1 LIPRNPAS
9 REVPAGARADAAA
22 AGAIPSRLDGR
33 LGAGGL
39 QGDDMRLQG
48 KVAIVTGA
56 ASGFGAEIARQYA
69 KEGAKV
75 ALADINEAGA
85 KDVAGLFG
93 AAAIAVKC
101 DVTQRADIDALVAAT
116 LKAFGGRLDIVVN
129 NAGWSH
135 KNGPLLDVDEAQF
148 DKVYA
153 INVKSIFHMTHAVVP
168 ILRKQRSG
176 VIVNIGSTAGI
187 RPRPG
192 LTWYNSTKGAVNLM
206 SKSLAVELAS
216 DNIRVNVICPV
227 MGATGLLEQFMGM
240 PDTPENRKKFLA
252 TIPLG
257 RLSTPL
263 DIARAAVYLASDDA
277 EFITGVEFPVDGGR
291 TV

>member
-1 LIPRNPAS
+1 
-9 REVPAGARADAAA
+9 
-22 AGAIPSRLDGR
+22 
-33 LGAGGL
+33 
-39 QGDDMRLQG
+39 MRLQG

-69 KEGAKV
+69 QEGARV

-85 KDVAGLFG
+85 KDVAGPLG
-93 AAAIAVKC
+93 NGAIAVKC
-101 DVTQRADIDALVAAT
+101 DVTRRADIDALVAT
-116 LKAFGGRLDIVVN
+116 TVKAFGRLDVVVN

-135 KNGPLLDVDEAQF
+135 KNGPLLDVDEAAF

-168 ILRKQRSG
+168 ILRKQKSG

-206 SKSLAVELAS
+206 SKSLAVELAP

-227 MGATGLLEQFMGM
+227 MGVTGLLEQFMGM
-240 PDTPENRKKFLA
+240 PDTPENRKKFIA

-257 RLSTPL
+257 RLSDPL
-263 DIARAAVYLASDDA
+263 DIARAAVYLASDEA
-277 EFITGVEFPVDGGR
+277 AFITGVEFPVDGGR

>member
-1 LIPRNPAS
+1 
-9 REVPAGARADAAA
+9 
-22 AGAIPSRLDGR
+22 
-33 LGAGGL
+33 
-39 QGDDMRLQG
+39 MRLNNR
-48 KVAIVTGA
+48 VAIVTGA

-75 ALADINEAGA
+75 ALADVNEAGA
-85 KDVAGLFG
+85 RDVAGSIG

-101 DVTQRADIDALVAAT
+101 DVTRRADIDALVAAT
-116 LKAFGGRLDIVVN
+116 LAFGGGRLDIVVN
-129 NAGWSH
+129 NAGWTH
-135 KNGPLLDVDEAQF
+135 RNGPLLDVDEAQF

-153 INVKSIFHMTHAVVP
+153 INVKSIFHMVHATVP
-168 ILRKQRSG
+168 VMRRQKSG
-176 VIVNIGSTAGI
+176 VIVNVGSTAGI

-206 SKSLAVELAS
+206 SKSLAVELAP

-227 MGATGLLEQFMGM
+227 MGVTGLLEQFMGM

-263 DIARAAVYLASDDA
+263 DIARAAVFLASDDA